1 MDNKNAKKKS
11 ILFKELDLVFVYTFI
26 FFVGI
31 AIVLV
36 MTSYLNSKVKEFNH
50 EIVSSEQVK

>member
-1 MDNKNAKKKS
+1 MEDKAVKKKS
-11 ILFKELDLVFVYTFI
+11 VLFKELDLIFVYTFI

>member
-1 MDNKNAKKKS
+1 MEENKVEKKS

-31 AIVLV
+31 AIVLI
-36 MTSYLNSKVKEFNH
+36 MTSYLNNKVKEFNQ
-50 EIVSSEQVK
+50 EIVSSSQTK

>member
-1 MDNKNAKKKS
+1 MEDKAVKKKS
-11 ILFKELDLVFVYTFI
+11 VLFKELDLIFVYTFI

-50 EIVSSEQVK
+50 EIVSSGQVK